1 MRKHDTTHFEQVVA
15 LVAEAM
21 ATEPNISINQL
32 CRIVTGKVAASKDL
46 VSQARRKVRQAVR
59 KAPVATFGDAA
70 LVHVKLPVTLQ
81 RPRPPIALIPS
92 KVETSEAPAP
102 AEPMPTEE
110 VVEVMTPV
118 PEPVQGRPAA
128 PSKPHPLMRGAQQR
142 AEKRQYVNELLDAD
156 PGLDP
161 QIIIG
166 KLKERFRSSLDHRYI
181 YDTCRI
187 ARELHQL
194 PQLPL
199 REPHARVDTERRPLP
214 TFEAPVVVAG
224 PAPELDTDFAA
235 TPEEDLQWL
244 AEQARDIMRAHQLG
258 ELVLTLTPVG
268 AEWEFKVL
276 RTGRG
281 TLKF

>member
-1 MRKHDTTHFEQVVA
+1 MKHDATTHFNKVVA
-15 LVAEAM
+15 LVAKAM
-21 ATEPNISINQL
+21 ANDPDISINQL
-32 CRIVTGKVAASKDL
+32 CRVVTKEVAASKDL
-46 VSQARRKVRQAVR
+46 VAQARHKVRQAVR

-70 LVHVKLPVTLQ
+70 LVHVKLPVALQ
-81 RPRPPIALIPS
+81 RSNSPVLIPS
-92 KVETSEAPAP
+92 KTYKEVVQPVEEEVMTPEAPAP
-102 AEPMPTEE
+102 
-110 VVEVMTPV
+110 V
-118 PEPVQGRPAA
+118 AA
-128 PSKPHPLMRGAQQR
+128 PPTLSLTGRNAQLR

-161 QIIIG
+161 QIIVG
-166 KLKERFRSSLDHRYI
+166 KLKEKFQSALDHRYI
-181 YDTCRI
+181 YDTCRV

-194 PQLPL
+194 PQLNL
-199 REPHARVDTERRPLP
+199 REPHLRTDTERRALP
-214 TFEAPVVVAG
+214 TFEAPVTSAG
-224 PAPELDTDFAA
+224 PAPESDADFAA

-258 ELVLTLTPVG
+258 ELVLTLTPAG

>member
-1 MRKHDTTHFEQVVA
+1 MKHDATHFNKVVA
-15 LVAEAM
+15 LVAAAM
-21 ATEPNISINQL
+21 GNDPDISINQL
-32 CRIVTGKVAASKDL
+32 CRIVTKEVAASKDL
-46 VSQARRKVRQAVR
+46 VSQARHKVRQAVR

-70 LVHVKLPVTLQ
+70 LVSVKLPVTL
-81 RPRPPIALIPS
+81 RRNPPPVLIPS
-92 KVETSEAPAP
+92 KPYKDVEPV
-102 AEPMPTEE
+102 EE
-110 VVEVMTPV
+110 VDPTKEEVMTPEV
-118 PEPVQGRPAA
+118 PPPAPAA
-128 PSKPHPLMRGAQQR
+128 PVAAPALPALIGRNAQQR

-161 QIIIG
+161 QIIVG
-166 KLKERFRSSLDHRYI
+166 KLKEKFQSALDHRYI
-181 YDTCRI
+181 YDTCRV

-194 PQLPL
+194 PQLNL
-199 REPHARVDTERRPLP
+199 REPHLRTDTERRALP
-214 TFEAPVVVAG
+214 TFGAPVVAAG
-224 PAPELDTDFAA
+224 PAVPESDTDFAA

-258 ELVLTLTPVG
+258 ELVLTLTPAG